1 MNLDGDTL
9 CVAFGLMLIVEG
21 VFPLMSPKGWRD
33 KMAQILVLEDGQIR
47 FFGLVCVMVG
57 LLMLWWLG

>member
-1 MNLDGDTL
+1 MSFDSDTL
-9 CVAFGLMLIVEG
+9 WVAFGLMLIFEG
-21 VFPLMSPKGWRD
+21 VFPFMSPQGWRD
-33 KMAQILVLEDGQIR
+33 KMAQLMVLQDGQIR

>member
-1 MNLDGDTL
+1 MSFDSDTL
-9 CVAFGLMLIVEG
+9 WVALGLMLIFEG
-21 VFPLMSPKGWRD
+21 IFPFMSPQGWRD

-47 FFGLVCVMVG
+47 FFGLVCVVVG

>member
-1 MNLDGDTL
+1 MSFDSDTL
-9 CVAFGLMLIVEG
+9 WVAFGLMLIFEG
-21 VFPLMSPKGWRD
+21 IFPFVSPHGWRD
-33 KMAQILVLEDGQIR
+33 KMAQLMVLEDGQIR

>member
-9 CVAFGLMLIVEG
+9 WIAFGLMLIVEG
-21 VFPLMSPKGWRD
+21 VFPLISPKGWRD

>member
-1 MNLDGDTL
+1 MSFDGDTL
-9 CVAFGLMLIVEG
+9 WVAFGLMLIFEG
-21 VFPLMSPKGWRD
+21 VFPFMSPQGWRD

-47 FFGLVCVMVG
+47 FFGLVCILVG